1 MTVGQLVRL
10 LQSYPQDM
18 RVVVAGYED
27 GYDDLSPKQVSAVR
41 IALNTGKHE
50 WEGKTRGPGRSD
62 ERYAS
67 RRRGGGSPGDA
78 ASVELIGWY
87 D

>member
-27 GYDDLSPKQVSAVR
+27 GYDDLAPKQVTSVR

-50 WEGKTRGPGRSD
+50 WEGRHGDPDSLT
-62 ERYAS
+62 
-67 RRRGGGSPGDA
+67 GGAPGDA
-78 ASVELIGWY
+78 DVVEALALRRVSN
-87 D
+87 